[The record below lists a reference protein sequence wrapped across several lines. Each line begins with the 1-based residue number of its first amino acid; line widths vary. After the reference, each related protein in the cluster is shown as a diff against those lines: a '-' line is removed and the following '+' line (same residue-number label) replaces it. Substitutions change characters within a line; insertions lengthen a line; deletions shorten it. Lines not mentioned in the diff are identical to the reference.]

1 MSIRIMTAV
10 WELVDI
16 TASET
21 LLLIS
26 LADQA
31 NDDGV
36 CWPSV
41 GTIQRRTKLSERT
54 VQGLLSKLRKKGYV
68 SWTERSGHSNI
79 YQLPISLIHNP
90 RNSRPPQPL
99 RGGQPL
105 PPPPQPLPPRPP
117 QPLHPESNAVESIK
131 NLRAREG
138 SEPTIVQEGLRA
150 LKDVLKN
157 SKPRKSKTKG

>member
-105 PPPPQPLPPRPP
+105 PPRSLQL
-117 QPLHPESNAVESIK
+117 LHPESNAVESIK